1 MPNVTANDF
10 FRIHLFRAEAVYLEL
25 ARRLT
30 LVCTDKT
37 AKVTTTAFSINQ
49 WIAYQNTLLQAASGR
64 RSLKAEAPE
73 EAPGLHERAL
83 KIIEVTKLHGDEMSR
98 PNGGTTKLSIGPFDL
113 VSISSRP
120 RARFQRSQS
129 PYSRGR
135 P

>member
-37 AKVTTTAFSINQ
+37 AKVTTTAFSVNQ

-83 KIIEVTKLHGDEMSR
+83 KIIEVTKLHGDEMSLVDAIKHAMMTD
-98 PNGGTTKLSIGPFDL
+98 PNQPTKWEIGMPVEMRND
-113 VSISSRP
+113 
-120 RARFQRSQS
+120 
-129 PYSRGR
+129 
-135 P
+135 